1 MPVSIY
7 SRYYG
12 LETIQ
17 VDGEVSLVQRR
28 TGPPKSYLDGIQHT
42 VVGGETLDG
51 LAARYYGREDLWW
64 RIADANPGR
73 FPLDWE
79 PGDTLVIPPIR
90 VATRT
95 PRW

>member
-12 LETIQ
+12 LDVVS
-17 VDGEVSLVQRR
+17 VDGQVSLAQRVAE
-28 TGPPKSYLDGIQHT
+28 PPETFPDALTHT
-42 VVGGETLDG
+42 LVGGETPDQ
-51 LAARYYGREDLWW
+51 LAKLYYGREDLWW

-73 FPLDWE
+73 FPLDWQ

-95 PRW
+95 PRR